1 MNLANKL
8 TLSRI
13 IIIPFYILLFLF
25 DFKNHYYYALII
37 FILASITDFIDGY
50 IARNKNLVTTFGK
63 FADPLADKMLVTASL
78 LCFMSIDRIGV
89 WVLFIVLAR
98 EFAVTGLRAAVA
110 AGGVVLAAGIWGK
123 AKTFFQ
129 MTGLIYL
136 HLEAAGHFKSN
147 VIGDIFI
154 YIMLLLTVISGVEY
168 FYKNKDSIQV
178 K

>member
-13 IIIPFYILLFLF
+13 VLIPFYILLFLL
-25 DFKNHYYYALII
+25 DFKYHYYYAAAV
-37 FILASITDFIDGY
+37 FILASITDYIDGR
-50 IARNKNLVTTFGK
+50 IARNRNMITTFGK

-78 LCFMSIDRIGV
+78 LCFMSIGRIGV
-89 WVLFIVLAR
+89 WALFIILAR

-110 AGGVVLAAGIWGK
+110 ANGVVLAAGIWGK
-123 AKTFFQ
+123 AKTFSQ

-136 HLEAAGHFKSN
+136 HFEVAASIKYA
-147 VIGDIFI
+147 VIGDVLV
-154 YIMLLLTVISGVEY
+154 YIMVILTLISGIEY
-168 FYKNKDSIQV
+168 FYKNRMNIQL

>member
-1 MNLANKL
+1 MNIANKL

-13 IIIPFYILLFLF
+13 ILIPFYILLFLL
-25 DFKNHYYYALII
+25 DFKYHYYYAAGI
-37 FILASITDFIDGY
+37 FILASITDYIDGR
-50 IARNKNLVTTFGK
+50 IARNRNMITTFGK

-78 LCFMSIDRIGV
+78 LCFMNIDRIGI
-89 WVLFIVLAR
+89 WALFIILAR

-110 AGGVVLAAGIWGK
+110 ANGVVLAAGMWGK

-136 HLEAAGHFKSN
+136 HFEVAVNFKFS
-147 VIGDIFI
+147 VIGDVLI
-154 YIMLLLTVISGVEY
+154 YIMVILTLISGVEY
-168 FYKNKDSIQV
+168 FYKNRMSIQI

>member
-1 MNLANKL
+1 MNTANKL

-13 IIIPFYILLFLF
+13 LIIPVYILLFMA
-25 DFKNHYYYALII
+25 DFKNHYYYAVIV
-37 FILASITDFIDGY
+37 FILASITDFVDGY

-78 LCFMSIDRIGV
+78 LCFMSIDRMGI
-89 WVLFIVLAR
+89 WVLFIILAR
-98 EFAVTGLRAAVA
+98 EFAVTGLRAAIA
-110 AGGVVLAAGIWGK
+110 ANGIVLAAGMWGK

-136 HLEAAGHFKSN
+136 HFEAAQNFKYTI
-147 VIGDIFI
+147 IGDAAI
-154 YIMLLLTVISGVEY
+154 YIMVILTIISGVEY
-168 FYKNKDSIQV
+168 FYKNRMNIQI